1 MLKLFMQKNMDILK
15 LIDDFMNS
23 KLVSQIVGSI
33 IILILGLI
41 AIKIVE
47 RVLRKGL
54 KRSKLDG
61 VLHTFIINTAKVI
74 LYIVL
79 LVTVLGQLG
88 VKTTT
93 FITMLGACGAAIALA
108 LKDSLSNFAGGILI
122 IVNKPFV
129 KGDLIDACGVSGKVE
144 KIDLLYSTLI
154 TGDNK
159 VISIPNGSLAADV
172 VVNYSEANLRRID
185 CKFGIGYDADI
196 AQAKSIIASIIE
208 KSPLLLSDPEPV
220 IGVTNHGDNA
230 VELDVFVWCK
240 TDDYHPARYGLYEDV
255 KNAFDAN
262 GVSIPYPQVV
272 VHFEG
277 KQNETTEA

>member
-1 MLKLFMQKNMDILK
+1 MDILK

-23 KLVSQIVGSI
+23 KLVSQVAASVLVLVIGI
-33 IILILGLI
+33 I

-47 RVLRKGL
+47 HVLRKAL

-61 VLHTFIINTAKVI
+61 VLHTFIINTAKVA
-74 LYIVL
+74 LWIVL

-129 KGDLIDACGVSGKVE
+129 RGDLIDACGVSGKVE

-154 TGDNK
+154 TADNK
-159 VISIPNGSLAADV
+159 VISIPNGSLSADV
-172 VVNYSEANLRRID
+172 VINYSEANVRRVD

-196 AQAKSIIASIIE
+196 AQAKQIIASIIE
-208 KSPLLLSDPEPV
+208 KSPLFMNDPAPV

-230 VELDVFVWCK
+230 VELDVFAWCK
-240 TDDYHPARYGLYEDV
+240 TEDYHPARYSLYEEV

-272 VHFEG
+272 VHFDG
-277 KQNETTEA
+277 KSEAAAQSENA